1 MDGLSN
7 TLPAIF
13 RPPPDDALDS
23 YEPYVSPITADLIEN
38 YTIAAIKSTIQEL
51 ITLGMVLRPT
61 EIYHSLLFQ
70 IIPLG
75 RALGF
80 PDSTTD
86 VFEYTR
92 VIYAKP
98 NSMHTPSMMLDAQR
112 GKPFEVEVI
121 IGEVMRMARSVG
133 IEIPVSTLHFVC
145 RHAERF
151 IACRNPLC
159 SFTRHPEPDIA

>member
-13 RPPPDDALDS
+13 RPPPDDASHS

-38 YTIAAIKSTIQEL
+38 YTIPAIKSTIQEL

-61 EIYHSLLFQ
+61 EMYHSLLLQ
-70 IIPLG
+70 IILLG

-80 PDSTTD
+80 SDSTTD
-86 VFEYTR
+86 VFELTR
-92 VIYAKP
+92 AIHAEP
-98 NSMHTPSMMLDAQR
+98 SSMHTPSMMLDAQR

-121 IGEVMRMARSVG
+121 IGEVVRMARSVG
-133 IEIPVSTLHFVC
+133 FDIPVSTLTNGVNTC
-145 RHAERF
+145 
-151 IACRNPLC
+151 ICMSSC
-159 SFTRHPEPDIA
+159 